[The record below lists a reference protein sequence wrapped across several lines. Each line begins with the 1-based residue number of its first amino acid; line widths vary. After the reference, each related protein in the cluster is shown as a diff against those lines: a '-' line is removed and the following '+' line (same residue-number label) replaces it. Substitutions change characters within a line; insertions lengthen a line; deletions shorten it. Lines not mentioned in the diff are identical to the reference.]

1 MSVAKVSQNS
11 VSKPLSA
18 VVKNTQTLIRFES
31 VTPNQGGAI
40 DWLSN
45 ELTALGFNCEQ
56 FICEG
61 VTNLIAYVSFEQEGP
76 CVAFSG
82 HIDVVPAES
91 SNWLSP
97 PFAGNIINNAVY
109 GRGAADM
116 KGSLAAMVTGCL
128 QFVANHP
135 DHRGSI
141 ALLLTSDEEGPA
153 VNGTVKV
160 DEVLC
165 NRKEIIDWCIVGEP
179 TSREQ
184 TGDVIKNGRRG
195 SLGGKLTIH
204 GVQGH
209 VAYPHLADNPI
220 HRAADIVTRLATQT
234 WDEGNEFFPPTTF
247 QVSNL
252 NSGTGATNV
261 IPGQAEIDFNFRYSP
276 ESTVESIKKRVN
288 ALCQQVWTNYEIDWS
303 KPNLPFQTQSGE
315 LVDAVS
321 AAIYAVTGLTTELS
335 TEGGTSDGRF
345 IATTGAQVIE
355 LGPVNRTIHQID
367 EQVAVADL
375 DKLASIYQKLLENL
389 LL

>member
-1 MSVAKVSQNS
+1 MSSTLEFAR
-11 VSKPLSA
+11 
-18 VVKNTQTLIRFES
+18 TLIRQAS
-31 VTPNQGGAI
+31 VTPKDAGCQ
-40 DWLSN
+40 D
-45 ELTALGFNCEQ
+45 
-56 FICEG
+56 
-61 VTNLIAYVSFEQEGP
+61 LIAEALQPAGFKPDFLTYGEVRNVWLRRGQVHPLLVF
-76 CVAFSG
+76 AG
-82 HIDVVPAES
+82 HTDVVPTGPIEK
-91 SNWLSP
+91 WHHP
-97 PFAGNIINNAVY
+97 PFDAVVQDNILH

-160 DEVLC
+160 VEVLC

-252 NSGTGATNV
+252 NSGTGASNV
-261 IPGQAEIDFNFRYSP
+261 IPAQATLDFNLRYSP
-276 ESTVESIKKRVN
+276 ESSVESIKERVN
-288 ALCQQVWTNYEIDWS
+288 ALCQQVWTDYEIDWS